1 MEVFKNPEFKKF
13 SLKLL
18 AISLIFFLGLNII
31 TYINLKNI
39 SNDIVKSQQGFIG
52 RFYSSNPDLDTSP
65 VSSFLY
71 PPSSNEVE
79 IGKNILK
86 DYGFDKNMDIS
97 LNPFFHKS
105 LTKIFTSLNA
115 FLVFVITI
123 LTVLIYLTLK
133 EIYNFINK
141 VSYAAEK
148 VVEGDFSNRINENM
162 EGDLGRLGLEFNKL
176 NSIVKDN
183 LEKLKKEKIFLQTT
197 MTDISHQLKTPMTS
211 LIMLNDLMIDGSN
224 MKPEI
229 REDFLTKCS
238 LQLKRM
244 DFLIKSLLKLARIEA
259 GSIDFKKINMDLK
272 EIVLGASNALKP
284 TIEMKNQSI
293 SINGQGFFIGD
304 KEWTLEAII
313 NVLKNCLEHS
323 PENSCIDISIYGTNV
338 YSEIIIKDK
347 GEGIT
352 PKDLPHIFERFYK
365 GSTSSK
371 SDSIGIGLAMS
382 KSIIESQGGYIKVES
397 LKDVGSTFTITFLK
411 AII

>member
-13 SLKLL
+13 SLRLL
-18 AISLIFFLGLNII
+18 VISLLLFLGLNII
-31 TYINLKNI
+31 TYVNLKNI
-39 SNDIVKSQQGFIG
+39 SNNIIESQQGFIG
-52 RFYSSNPDLDTSP
+52 RLYSSNPYLDKSL
-65 VSSFLY
+65 VSNFLY
-71 PPSSNEVE
+71 APSPNDIEA
-79 IGKNILK
+79 GKNILK
-86 DYGFDKNMDIS
+86 DYGFDKNIDII
-97 LNPFFHKS
+97 LNPFLNKS
-105 LTKIFTSLNA
+105 SVKLLTSFNV
-115 FLVFVITI
+115 FLGFAII
-123 LTVLIYLTLK
+123 LLSALIYLTLK
-133 EIYNFINK
+133 EIYDFINK

-148 VVEGDFSNRINENM
+148 VVEGDFSNRINENI

-176 NSIVKDN
+176 SSIVKEN

-211 LIMLNDLMIDGSN
+211 LIMLNDLMLDDNN
-224 MKPEI
+224 MKPNI

-238 LQLKRM
+238 LQLERM

-259 GSIDFKKINMDLK
+259 GSIDFKKINIDLK
-272 EIVLGASNALKP
+272 EIVLGASNSLKP
-284 TIEMKNQSI
+284 TMQMKSQSI
-293 SINGQGFFIGD
+293 SIKGHGFFVGD

-313 NVLKNCLEHS
+313 NILKNCLEHS
-323 PENSCIDISIYGTNV
+323 AENSCIDISICDTNV

-347 GEGIT
+347 GEGIA
-352 PKDLPHIFERFYK
+352 PNDLPHIFERFYK

-397 LKDVGSTFTITFLK
+397 VKDVGSTFTITFLK